1 MEIRRAE
8 QKDIPRIDALLRQVG
23 AVHAD
28 GRPDLFKRG
37 RKYLPEDLAVLLKDE
52 TRPVFVALDEAGCVI
67 AHLFCRIEETPEDSV
82 HRACRTL
89 YIDDLCVDE
98 TARRRHAAQALYE
111 FTRAWAKENAFHN
124 ITLFVWDF
132 NAPAKQFY
140 EAMGM
145 QPQKICMEE
154 ILEEER

>member
-8 QKDIPRIDALLRQVG
+8 PKDIPRIDELLRQVG
-23 AVHAD
+23 SVHAD
-28 GRPDLFKRG
+28 GRPDLFKHG
-37 RKYLPEDLAVLLKDE
+37 RKYLPEDLTILLTDE
-52 TRPVFVALDEAGCVI
+52 TRPVFVAADDKGSVI

-82 HRACRTL
+82 HQACRTL

-98 TARRRHAAQALYE
+98 KARRRHAARALYT
-111 FTRAWAKENAFHN
+111 FIRGWARENGFHN

-132 NAPAKQFY
+132 NIPAKRFY

-154 ILEEER
+154 ILEEEV